1 MVYDVTNPAS
11 FQHLQNWKNIFM
23 TKSEPKEPHTLP
35 FLVLGN
41 KSDLEEGLK
50 KVTTKEAQEFCS
62 EDNIVFFETSAKD
75 NLNIEEAFKAMAVKV
90 IARQEGLNNKILGES
105 AADPKKGGDAV
116 ANNANRRTAR
126 NTTKRVV
133 LDDKNQPNQP
143 QQQKSSCCGN

>member
-1 MVYDVTNPAS
+1 
-11 FQHLQNWKNIFM
+11 M

-41 KSDLEEGLK
+41 KSDIDEGMK
-50 KVTTKEAQEFCS
+50 KVSANEAQEFCS

-75 NLNIEEAFKAMAVKV
+75 NLNIEEAFRAMVVKV
-90 IARQEGLNNKILGES
+90 IARQEGLNNKILGETAS
-105 AADPKKGGDAV
+105 EPKKGADAV

-133 LDDKNQPNQP
+133 LDDKNQQNQA
-143 QQQKSSCCGN
+143 QLQKKSCCGN